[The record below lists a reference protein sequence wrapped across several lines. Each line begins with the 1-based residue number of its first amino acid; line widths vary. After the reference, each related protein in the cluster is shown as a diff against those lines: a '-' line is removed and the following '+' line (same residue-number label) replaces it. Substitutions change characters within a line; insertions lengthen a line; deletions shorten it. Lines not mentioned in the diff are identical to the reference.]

1 MFRVKGAYEV
11 GNKGFFCFFFLDVL
25 EVFPFLGLG
34 FLDEWYEYGGID
46 AGNPENPNGYKTSYL
61 WEQVLQRDSFLDIL
75 ARFIHIQVEEKKI
88 GNKKIND
95 ISPLS
100 SA

>member
-46 AGNPENPNGYKTSYL
+46 AE
-61 WEQVLQRDSFLDIL
+61 L
-75 ARFIHIQVEEKKI
+75 AVECFRVEA
-88 GNKKIND
+88 D
-95 ISPLS
+95 VAPPLLLNC
-100 SA
+100 AR